1 MFLDGK
7 KTTRSQFSVL
17 GLREI
22 HRNLKQKKII
32 LASPFRLNWEG
43 VVFLPSKSLYRKC
56 EPRAVIIY
64 YLVPLP
70 SYLKA
75 QKTKFFQNY
84 PKKQSNC
91 MVFIKNIFTIILE
104 CITMILCIIWLA
116 TQKLMLQNTKLTMK
130 SLTTGDFQTLKSV
143 HNK

>member
-1 MFLDGK
+1 MSNLYIAKNCVFCSY
-7 KTTRSQFSVL
+7 TTADFFFNHWTVYIDKYWSQGF
-17 GLREI
+17 
-22 HRNLKQKKII
+22 
-32 LASPFRLNWEG
+32 
-43 VVFLPSKSLYRKC
+43 KS
-56 EPRAVIIY
+56 RAVIIL
-64 YLVPLP
+64 YLVPLS

-143 HNK
+143 HNKKQLFKGQ